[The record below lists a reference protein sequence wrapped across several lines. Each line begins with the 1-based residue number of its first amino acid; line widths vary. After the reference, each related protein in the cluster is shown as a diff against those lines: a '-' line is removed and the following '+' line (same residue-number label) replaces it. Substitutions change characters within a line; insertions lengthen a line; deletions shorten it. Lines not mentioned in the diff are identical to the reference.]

1 MADEETPEA
10 AEEETPEEVT
20 EVEPEQDAPEP
31 EAAEVESE
39 QDTPVIT
46 KVYGSATMTGMR
58 PKGFAEHQAAK
69 QAELARQRKG

>member
-46 KVYGSATMTGMR
+46 KVYGSATMTGR
-58 PKGFAEHQAAK
+58 AKGFAEHQAAK